1 MHAINTQLETPRE
14 TFLEASG
21 ANLYFLDRVLQSIES
36 MGKGRFLEIGCGT
49 GIFSQSLAAASG
61 MTAYGT
67 EISQTAHAIASK
79 RLHCSL
85 VSGIEL
91 PFEDG
96 FFSLVIA
103 KDVLPMIKNKN
114 KWFKEIYRVL
124 DKDGL
129 FISYFP
135 NDKDFSEKPLYAFIQ
150 GSVSASIQSYG
161 QPYQIID
168 AMVEAGFQKPCI
180 DRLFLGTVR
189 FDISYIDKH
198 FSGFFNNTEAGK
210 YQVSRVRGLVEGAN
224 GLAALSAA
232 GIMAHYEW
240 ERSVVIGK
248 KA

>member
-1 MHAINTQLETPRE
+1 MQAINTQYKTPRE

-21 ANLYFLDRVLQSIES
+21 ANLYFLDRVLQSIEL
-36 MGKGRFLEIGCGT
+36 MAKDRFLEIGCGT
-49 GIFSQSLAAASG
+49 GIFAQSLATASG

-79 RLHCSL
+79 RLFCSL
-85 VSGIEL
+85 VRGIEL
-91 PFEDG
+91 PYEDG
-96 FFSLVIA
+96 FFPLVIA
-103 KDVLPMIKNKN
+103 KDVLPMIKDKN
-114 KWFKEIYRVL
+114 KWFKEIFRVL
-124 DKDGL
+124 GKDGR

-135 NDKDFSEKPLYAFIQ
+135 NDKDFSEKPIYAFIQ
-150 GSVSASIQSYG
+150 GSEAASIQSYG
-161 QPYQIID
+161 KPYQIID

-189 FDISYIDKH
+189 FDMSYIDKH
-198 FSGFFNNTEAGK
+198 LSGFFNNTEAGK
-210 YQVSRVRGLVEGAN
+210 YQVSRVRGLAEGGD